1 MEYITHY
8 FIRHADVYQENY
20 AGNIDIHARAANIPT
35 TIRAFI
41 TGIIAA
47 GVENDPDGAI

>member
-20 AGNIDIHARAANIPT
+20 AGNIDIHARAANLP
-35 TIRAFI
+35 I
-41 TGIIAA
+41 TVKAVVNGIIVA
-47 GVENDPDGAI
+47 GVRNIPDNA